1 MDTIIN
7 NYSLKGNSFPI
18 VLPIRNRV
26 LHEPESLK
34 QRCAITVRKSA
45 GDSATLVLR
54 NSTDFMARAV
64 TGILHQTRIY
74 ALRLRRL
81 DISCDVPGQ
90 DPAADNGILVD
101 IPVLFVGAL
110 TVRMTAA
117 CRV

>member
-1 MDTIIN
+1 MRI
-7 NYSLKGNSFPI
+7 
-18 VLPIRNRV
+18 RV
-26 LHEPESLK
+26 LHEAENLK
-34 QRCAITVRKSA
+34 QLCAITVRKSA
-45 GDSATLVLR
+45 GDSAILVLR

-74 ALRLRRL
+74 ALRLRQL
-81 DISCDVPGQ
+81 DISCGVPGQ
-90 DPAADNGILVD
+90 DPASDNAILVD